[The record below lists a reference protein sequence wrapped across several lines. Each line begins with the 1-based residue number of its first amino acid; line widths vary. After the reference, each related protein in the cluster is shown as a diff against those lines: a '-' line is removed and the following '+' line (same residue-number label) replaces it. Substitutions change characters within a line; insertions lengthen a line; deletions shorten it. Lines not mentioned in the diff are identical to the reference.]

1 MLLIYVNVFLVLPQ
15 RQQTLQLG
23 FVMSPPVVYKLQI
36 FDIMLHMVIGDVRS
50 DKLIISNELLL

>member
-1 MLLIYVNVFLVLPQ
+1 MLLIYVNVFLVLP
-15 RQQTLQLG
+15 QTLQLG